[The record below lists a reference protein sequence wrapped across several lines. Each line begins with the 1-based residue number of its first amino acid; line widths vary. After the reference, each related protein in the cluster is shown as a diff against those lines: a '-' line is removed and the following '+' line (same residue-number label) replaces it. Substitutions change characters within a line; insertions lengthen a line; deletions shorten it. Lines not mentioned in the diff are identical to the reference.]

1 MKTEERQKTKA
12 TQHTHQEQRGQKVP
26 ESNPSGLKGQGH
38 LDEQDKYITKGEFRR
53 GLENFEK
60 NLDLKLKTFKAEIT
74 TVFTEKAS
82 QVEKIFTEKVGQ
94 VEKTFTEKVG
104 QMEKTFTEKVGQVE
118 KTFTEKV
125 GQIEERFFKYT
136 FIAVGVILGG
146 VGLMQYVANGNGS
159 RQPIIIYTTPQQQV
173 DASKQGTVSYVI
185 PGQAV
190 DQEKQNLESIVTS
203 SKQENQPFK
212 QNDKD
217 SKSKGKT
224 N

>member
-1 MKTEERQKTKA
+1 MKTEERQKTKP

-26 ESNPSGLKGQGH
+26 ESDLSGLKRQGH
-38 LDEQDKYITKGEFRR
+38 LNEQDKYITKGEFRR

-74 TVFTEKAS
+74 TVFTEKAG
-82 QVEKIFTEKVGQ
+82 QVEKTFTEKVSQ

-104 QMEKTFTEKVGQVE
+104 QV
-118 KTFTEKV
+118 
-125 GQIEERFFKYT
+125 EERFFKYT

-159 RQPIIIYTTPQQQV
+159 RQPIIIYTTPQQV

-203 SKQENQPFK
+203 SQQEAQPFN
-212 QNDKD
+212 QNDED

>member
-1 MKTEERQKTKA
+1 MKTEEKQNTKP

-26 ESNPSGLKGQGH
+26 ESDPSSLKGQGH
-38 LDEQDKYITKGEFRR
+38 LNEQDKYITKGEFRR

-74 TVFTEKAS
+74 TVFTEK
-82 QVEKIFTEKVGQ
+82 VGQ
-94 VEKTFTEKVG
+94 V
-104 QMEKTFTEKVGQVE
+104 
-118 KTFTEKV
+118 
-125 GQIEERFFKYT
+125 EERFFKYT

-159 RQPIIIYTTPQQQV
+159 RQPIIIYTTPQQV
-173 DASKQGTVSYVI
+173 DASKQGAVSYVI

-203 SKQENQPFK
+203 SKQEAQPFN
-212 QNDKD
+212 QNNEN

>member
-1 MKTEERQKTKA
+1 MKTEERQKTKP
-12 TQHTHQEQRGQKVP
+12 TQHTHQEQREQKVP
-26 ESNPSGLKGQGH
+26 ESDPSGLKGQGH

-74 TVFTEKAS
+74 TVFTEKA
-82 QVEKIFTEKVGQ
+82 GQ

-104 QMEKTFTEKVGQVE
+104 QV
-118 KTFTEKV
+118 
-125 GQIEERFFKYT
+125 EERFFKYT

-173 DASKQGTVSYVI
+173 DASKQGAVSYVI

-203 SKQENQPFK
+203 SKQEAQPFN
-212 QNDKD
+212 QNDENP
-217 SKSKGKT
+217 KSKGKT

>member
-1 MKTEERQKTKA
+1 MKTEERQKTKP
-12 TQHTHQEQRGQKVP
+12 TQHTHQEQREQKVP
-26 ESNPSGLKGQGH
+26 GSDPSGLKGQGH

-74 TVFTEKAS
+74 TVFTEKA
-82 QVEKIFTEKVGQ
+82 GQ
-94 VEKTFTEKVG
+94 VEKTFTEKVS
-104 QMEKTFTEKVGQVE
+104 QVEKTFTEKVGQVE

-125 GQIEERFFKYT
+125 GQVEERFFKYT

-159 RQPIIIYTTPQQQV
+159 RQPIIIYTTPQQV
-173 DASKQGTVSYVI
+173 DTSKQGTVSYVI

-203 SKQENQPFK
+203 SQQEAQSFN
-212 QNDKD
+212 QNDEN